1 MKTLIA
7 AVAFAMALAA
17 PAFAQSVN
25 AWGWKGGRAAPASA
39 KSAYAAAPFNSR
51 RGALPA
57 RRRAFLAPRGALSG
71 LASFPY
77 FILSPAEPCC
87 PAHLHFTSHRN
98 PLRVLVW

>member
-25 AWGWKGGRAAPASA
+25 AWGWKGGLAAPASA

-57 RRRAFLAPRGALSG
+57 RRGALSARPRAPFG
-71 LASFPY
+71 LPHSRHFHIFPPR
-77 FILSPAEPCC
+77 PAALPQ
-87 PAHLHFTSHRN
+87 PQFTSFTHT
-98 PLRVLVW
+98 